1 MSYIVTYR
9 TKAGQLERLTLE
21 AATRSDV
28 FKELDAR
35 GIKPVSVAEASAK
48 EAKKVVA
55 RRSGGASGLFRGLIA
70 AIIVVIGAVAAFLIL
85 TREKPVEVA
94 KEAGVEKRRGQM
106 AEVTPAVAVKRPV
119 AKKVDPVEETKKR
132 NEARR
137 KMLKA
142 MTPEERLD
150 FLYKEAEQKPINLEP
165 SSNRTFATGTEQV
178 MGWIF
183 NTTPGDMP
191 PILLKIPIFEEAHL
205 TEILFNKNEIKEGDD
220 EKIIELKENVALAK
234 KEMIKFI
241 KEGGMPDEFLEYYR
255 NVLRDAHMEFQN
267 SQQEVFKMVKEDPEG
282 AAAYLEM
289 VNARLAEKGIKQVK
303 IPPKMAE
310 KFGVVLET
318 ADE

>member
-35 GIKPVSVAEASAK
+35 GIKPLSVAEASAK
-48 EAKKVVA
+48 GAKEVVA
-55 RRSGGASGLFRGLIA
+55 RRSGGSNGLLRGLVA
-70 AIIVVIGAVAAFLIL
+70 AIIVVIGAVVAFLIL
-85 TREKPVEVA
+85 TRDVAPVEV
-94 KEAGVEKRRGQM
+94 KEAAEGKRRGKM

-119 AKKVDPVEETKKR
+119 VKKVDEVEETKKR

-165 SSNRTFATGTEQV
+165 ASNRTFATGTEQV

-191 PILLKIPIFEEAHL
+191 PILPKIPIFEEAHL

-220 EKIIELKENVALAK
+220 ERIIELKENVALAK

-267 SQQEVFKMVKEDPEG
+267 SQQEVFKMVREDPEG

-289 VNARLAEKGIKQVK
+289 VNKRLDEKGIKRVK

-310 KFGVVLET
+310 KFGVMIE
-318 ADE
+318 AEE

>member
-9 TKAGQLERLTLE
+9 TAAGKLEQLTLE
-21 AATRSDV
+21 APTRSDV
-28 FKELDAR
+28 FKQLDAR
-35 GIKPVSVAEASAK
+35 GIKPISVAVAPEKTQAKNLAGGLKASSGLWRGIVA
-48 EAKKVVA
+48 ALIVV
-55 RRSGGASGLFRGLIA
+55 GGAIA
-70 AIIVVIGAVAAFLIL
+70 VFLFLI
-85 TREKPVEVA
+85 REE
-94 KEAGVEKRRGQM
+94 
-106 AEVTPAVAVKRPV
+106 PAAAPKT
-119 AKKVDPVEETKKR
+119 EETKKTIKKVIPEKKVEKKKKTIDPKVDEEAQIRRR
-132 NEARR
+132 NAERR

-191 PILLKIPIFEEAHL
+191 PILPKIPIFEEAHL
-205 TEILFNKNEIKEGDD
+205 TEILFNKNEIKETDD
-220 EKIIELKENVALAK
+220 ERIAELKENVELAK

-255 NVLRDAHMEFQN
+255 NILVDSHREFQS
-267 SQQEVFKMVKEDPEG
+267 SQQEVFKMVREDPEG

-289 VNARLAEKGIKQVK
+289 VNKRLDEKGIKRVK
-303 IPPKMAE
+303 IPAKMAE
-310 KFGVVLET
+310 KYGVMIE
-318 ADE
+318 AEE

>member
-1 MSYIVTYR
+1 MTYR
-9 TKAGQLERLTLE
+9 TAAGQLERLTLE

-28 FKELDAR
+28 FKQLDAR
-35 GIKPVSVAEASAK
+35 GIKALSVSEASEK
-48 EAKKVVA
+48 EARGVGA
-55 RRSGGASGLFRGLIA
+55 RRSGGSSGLFRGLVA
-70 AIIVVIGAVAAFLIL
+70 AIIVVIGAVVAFMIL
-85 TREKPVEVA
+85 TREKPVEVMKDGA
-94 KEAGVEKRRGQM
+94 EKKSRGAMVEV
-106 AEVTPAVAVKRPV
+106 APAVVTNRSV
-119 AKKVDPVEETKKR
+119 VKKVDEVAETKKR

-183 NTTPGDMP
+183 NTVPGDMP
-191 PILLKIPIFEEAHL
+191 PILPQIPIFEEAHL
-205 TEILFNKNEIKEGDD
+205 TEILFNKNEIKDDDD
-220 EKIIELKENVALAK
+220 ERIVELKENVALAK

-255 NVLRDAHMEFQN
+255 NILVDAHREFQS

-289 VNARLAEKGIKQVK
+289 VNERLSQKGIKHVK

-310 KFGVVLET
+310 KFGVIL
-318 ADE
+318 DE

>member
-1 MSYIVTYR
+1 MRYIVTYR
-9 TKAGQLERLTLE
+9 TAAGQLERMTLE

-35 GIKPVSVAEASAK
+35 GIKALSVSEASEK
-48 EAKKVVA
+48 EARRVGA
-55 RRSGGASGLFRGLIA
+55 GRSGGSSGLFRGLVA
-70 AIIVVIGAVAAFLIL
+70 AIIVVIGAVVAFMIL
-85 TREKPVEVA
+85 TREKPVEVM
-94 KEAGVEKRRGQM
+94 KDGVEKKSRGAM
-106 AEVTPAVAVKRPV
+106 AEVAPAVVTNRPAV
-119 AKKVDPVEETKKR
+119 KKVDEVAETKKR

-183 NTTPGDMP
+183 NTVPGDMP
-191 PILLKIPIFEEAHL
+191 PILPQIPIFEEAHL
-205 TEILFNKNEIKEGDD
+205 TEILFNKNEIKDDDD
-220 EKIIELKENVALAK
+220 ERIVELKENVALAK

-255 NVLRDAHMEFQN
+255 NILVDAHREFQS
-267 SQQEVFKMVKEDPEG
+267 SQQEVFKMVREDPEG

-289 VNARLAEKGIKQVK
+289 VNKRLDEKGIKRVR

-310 KFGVVLET
+310 KFGVIL
-318 ADE
+318 DE

>member
-1 MSYIVTYR
+1 MTYR
-9 TKAGQLERLTLE
+9 TEAGKLERMTLE
-21 AATRSDV
+21 ASTRSDV
-28 FKELDAR
+28 FKQLEAR
-35 GIKPVSVAEASAK
+35 GIKAISVTVAPEASGAK
-48 EAKKVVA
+48 GVAGGLSASKGLWRGIIAALIVVVGAIGVFLFLVREEPAAVAKPEETKKNIKKVVA
-55 RRSGGASGLFRGLIA
+55 
-70 AIIVVIGAVAAFLIL
+70 
-85 TREKPVEVA
+85 EK
-94 KEAGVEKRRGQM
+94 KVEK
-106 AEVTPAVAVKRPV
+106 K
-119 AKKVDPVEETKKR
+119 KKVVDTQAEEEKEIRRR
-132 NEARR
+132 NAERR

-191 PILLKIPIFEEAHL
+191 PILPKIPLFEEAHL
-205 TEILFNKNEIKEGDD
+205 TEILFNKNEIKETDD
-220 EKIIELKENVALAK
+220 ERIAELKENVELAK

-255 NVLRDAHMEFQN
+255 NILVDSHREFQS
-267 SQQEVFKMVKEDPEG
+267 SQQEVFKMVREDPEG

-289 VNARLAEKGIKQVK
+289 VNKRLDEKGIKRVK

-310 KFGVVLET
+310 KFGVMIE
-318 ADE
+318 AEE